1 MTSERTAKTLRSP
14 FLSILQY
21 NRPYWRE
28 YLAGSLLSAI
38 FVLIGL
44 AMPLV
49 VRSVVAQFENNTMTP
64 RFLLLYFIGLL
75 CVGAGTGLARY
86 WERTLII
93 GASRKSEYDLRNDLF
108 EHVQILSQEFFHRT
122 QTGDIM
128 ARATNDL
135 NYVRMFIGPGI
146 MGTIDMMRL
155 PLTLALMIYLSGRL
169 TLTALIPLPLISL
182 LVYGFVTFMHRQSER
197 VQQQYSVITART
209 HESLA
214 GARVVQAYG
223 IADREIAA
231 FTRESEKYMRENMR
245 LAYIMSL
252 AWPLIGMTIAFM
264 IVLVVWS
271 GGAMVIDDA
280 LKLEDLT
287 GFVVCMLMLVW
298 PLAEFGWILT
308 LYQRGAVGMRRI
320 NEILAEIPAI
330 RDGEN
335 TQREF
340 EIERGGIRF
349 ENVSFAY
356 RHTKEGGVSIEP
368 APVLHDVS
376 FEVPSG
382 KTVAIVGPTGSGK
395 STIVSLLTREYD
407 PTAGRILVDGCDLR
421 RIPVRALRRAVGFVP
436 QDTFLFSDTIRTNIT
451 FGVPD
456 AAQEQ
461 IDHACDAARFAETID
476 ALPGRYETLLGER
489 GVNLSGGQK
498 QRLAIARALICDP
511 KILIL
516 DDALSSVDTHT
527 EEEILQ
533 RLKQAMAT
541 RTSVIISH
549 RVSTIR
555 HADLILVVDDGR
567 IVEQGTHDELVTR
580 GGLYAGMYQR
590 QLLEEE
596 LERA

>member
-169 TLTALIPLPLISL
+169 TLTALIPLPLVSL

-349 ENVSFAY
+349 EKVSFAY

-461 IDHACDAARFAETID
+461 IEHACDAARFAETID

>member
-49 VRSVVAQFENNTMTP
+49 VRSVVAQFTNNTMTP
-64 RFLLLYFIGLL
+64 RFLFLYFIGLL

-108 EHVQILSQEFFHRT
+108 ERVQILSQEFFHRT

-169 TLTALIPLPLISL
+169 TLTALIPLPLVSL

-197 VQQQYSVITART
+197 VQQQYSVITARA

-231 FTRESEKYMRENMR
+231 FTRECEKYMRENMR

-271 GGAMVIDDA
+271 GGAMVIDGA

-356 RHTKEGGVSIEP
+356 RHTKAGGVSVEP

-376 FEVPSG
+376 FEAPSG

-407 PTAGRILVDGCDLR
+407 PTAGRILIDGCDLR
-421 RIPVRALRRAVGFVP
+421 RIPLRALRHAVGFVP

-461 IDHACDAARFAETID
+461 IDQACDAARFAETID

-533 RLKQAMAT
+533 RLKRIMAA

-549 RVSTIR
+549 RISTIR

-567 IVEQGTHDELVTR
+567 IADRGTHDELVTR

>member
-169 TLTALIPLPLISL
+169 TLTALIPLPLVSL

-340 EIERGGIRF
+340 EIERGSIRF

-461 IDHACDAARFAETID
+461 IEHACDAARFAETID

>member
-1 MTSERTAKTLRSP
+1 MISRQTTQTLRSP
-14 FLSILQY
+14 FRAILQY
-21 NRPYWRE
+21 NRPYWRD
-28 YLAGSLLSAI
+28 YLVGSGLSAL

-49 VRSVVAQFENNTMTP
+49 VRAVVGQFENNTMTP
-64 RFLLLYFIGLL
+64 RLLLMYFLGLL
-75 CVGAGTGLARY
+75 GVGAATGVARY

-93 GASRKSEYDLRNDLF
+93 RASRKSEYDLRNDLF
-108 EHVQILSQEFFHRT
+108 GRLQVLPQEFFHRT

-135 NYVRMFIGPGI
+135 NYVRMFVGPGI

-155 PLTLALMIYLSGRL
+155 PFTLALMVYLSGQL
-169 TLTALIPLPLISL
+169 TLLALIPLPLVSL

-209 HESLA
+209 QESLA

-231 FTRESEKYMRENMR
+231 FTRESQKYTIENLR
-245 LAYIMSL
+245 LAYVMSL
-252 AWPLIGMTIAFM
+252 AWPLIGVTIAFM

-271 GGAMVIDDA
+271 GGVMVIDGT
-280 LKLEDLT
+280 LTLEDLT
-287 GFVVCMLMLVW
+287 GFIVCMLMLVW

-330 RDGEN
+330 RDDEN
-335 TQREF
+335 TRHDFNVQS
-340 EIERGGIRF
+340 GSIRF

-356 RHTKEGGVSIEP
+356 RHTKEGSVSIEP
-368 APVLHDVS
+368 TPVLHRVN
-376 FEVPSG
+376 FEVPAG
-382 KTVAIVGPTGSGK
+382 KTAAIVGPTGSGK

-407 PTAGRILVDGCDLR
+407 PVSGQILVDGCDLR
-421 RIPVRALRRAVGFVP
+421 RIPLRVLRRAIGFVP
-436 QDTFLFSDTIRTNIT
+436 QDTFLFSDTIRANVT

-456 AAQEQ
+456 ATQHQVDCACEVAQ
-461 IDHACDAARFAETID
+461 FTETVD
-476 ALPGRYETLLGER
+476 PLPDRYETLLGER

-498 QRLAIARALICDP
+498 QRLAIARAVICDP
-511 KILIL
+511 KILVL

-533 RLKQAMAT
+533 RLRRVMAT
-541 RTSVIISH
+541 RTSIIISH
-549 RVSTIR
+549 RISTIR
-555 HADLILVVDDGR
+555 HADLILVVDEGR
-567 IVEQGTHDELVTR
+567 IVERGTHDQLVAR
-580 GGLYAGMYQR
+580 GGLYASMYQR

-596 LERA
+596 LEQA

>member
-169 TLTALIPLPLISL
+169 TLTALIPLPLVSL

-533 RLKQAMAT
+533 RLKQVMAT